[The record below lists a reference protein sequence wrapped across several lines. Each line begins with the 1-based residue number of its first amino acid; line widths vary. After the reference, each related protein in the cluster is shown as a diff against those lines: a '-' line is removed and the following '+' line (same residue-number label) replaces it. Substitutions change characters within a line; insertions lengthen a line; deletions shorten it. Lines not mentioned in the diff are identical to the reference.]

1 MRQLEGRVAIVTG
14 AGRGI
19 GQAVALRYA
28 AEGARVVVNGRTA
41 ATIAETVQLITRQ
54 GGEAIAVTGDV
65 GQSGVAERIAGT
77 AADRWSRIDILVNNA
92 AVIGPVEILGE
103 EDVDQWMDTLRINVL
118 GPFLMT
124 RAVVPLMKTARRG
137 KVIDVNSAANRGGGG
152 NLLPYRVSKAALLRM
167 TTTLAGQLAEFGI
180 EVNAFDARATTD
192 MVREMATWDDRDPAL
207 AARFRQRLRDGEPTP
222 EQNAEVCL
230 WLASDRSA
238 GLTGR
243 NIAWWMELSDL
254 DRLKAQ
260 IIADPRALRMDMVE
274 MPGVSRS
281 PTAEAYEKRKASRP

>member
-65 GQSGVAERIAGT
+65 GRSDVAERIAGT

-137 KVIDVNSAANRGGGG
+137 KVIDVNSGANRGGRRQ
-152 NLLPYRVSKAALLRM
+152 P
-167 TTTLAGQLAEFGI
+167 
-180 EVNAFDARATTD
+180 
-192 MVREMATWDDRDPAL
+192 PAL
-207 AARFRQRLRDGEPTP
+207 PRFQ
-222 EQNAEVCL
+222 
-230 WLASDRSA
+230 
-238 GLTGR
+238 
-243 NIAWWMELSDL
+243 
-254 DRLKAQ
+254 
-260 IIADPRALRMDMVE
+260 
-274 MPGVSRS
+274 
-281 PTAEAYEKRKASRP
+281 SRPAADDDHARRAVGRVRHRGERVRPPGHD